1 MEQIEA
7 FFWILG
13 GFAMV
18 LGFMAIVSF
27 KQNAQIA
34 VLQKTVDQLVTKFD
48 LFLKAEKDAFEEIVN
63 QNTQALK
70 DLAK

>member
-1 MEQIEA
+1 
-7 FFWILG
+7 
-13 GFAMV
+13 MV